1 MSSAEVFIL
10 STSVAA
16 IQTRYLSP
24 AVVAKERLRC
34 GTEGDRMHHRGAS
47 TSLQAHRFQARK
59 LDRLSSRNRSATAA
73 NAGLGRYSGSV
84 HGNPQ
89 RKSRSRRR
97 PPAQQEYCEEAADEH
112 EDGKI
117 GSDSPLTTQDQEDQ
131 SDESTAGAEEC
142 EALAVAE
149 GVISKDG
156 LCGDDESQRLSY
168 NRYLLEIGVSPWPRD
183 NDTKSEQESKDFLR
197 ELHGMGD
204 ESSSDTVPQLSD
216 EGDLRNNELL
226 PVVDNEAG
234 RQESLGYEGTMESDT
249 KPARDP
255 ESGGGNFAEK
265 SDLDSEKGIESESES
280 ISVSQTSSVDAT
292 VLPAPERKFSPA
304 NEDDKNFSGDDG
316 QATDRF
322 AEAENGVGL
331 RSGSDGGPVKK
342 KRRKKAKSKA
352 VVEPILI
359 MEERRDDD
367 RVRASS
373 GGAERPAIR
382 SDKEV
387 LSMNGSF
394 KASKE
399 DEISEDFGTGESP
412 EDVAIGK
419 STSEFSE
426 PKMDFGTG
434 ESPGEVASV
443 KSTSEFSEPKM
454 DFGTG
459 ESPEEVAS
467 VKSTL
472 EFSEPKMDFGTGES
486 PEEVA
491 SVKSTLEFSEP
502 KMDFETGESPEEVA
516 SVKSTLEFSSV
527 AVSAD
532 TGGQSPM
539 ALVTVPDSNSMI
551 DINNE
556 DKSSET
562 PLDILGKVGS
572 QVVETVLEKAVQ
584 TAAKVVPVEI
594 ASKVVE
600 LPVVVVEQAAQVASK
615 VAELP
620 VAVVEQAAQVG
631 GQVVEILPDVDV
643 VTEQVEQVAE
653 TVASTAS
660 QVAEQVTN
668 GVDTVA
674 STAAQVVD
682 QVTEFFT
689 SDEDD
694 DTDSDDEFES
704 YVTSDLP
711 EFRGKAGLQNFV
723 VKQEAHGFLSIL
735 HDIYTYMLKQSF
747 PQFAAAMFSA
757 PILVSGI
764 FTLLYLPE
772 FEGLAFDDTAR
783 DFFAAGGDSLTLQV
797 SWGTVFQVFM
807 FSLSLST
814 GLQPELAPL
823 SPYTLIVANL
833 NALVAQLVFVF
844 LSGAVFARLSQ
855 PSQPLRC
862 STVALVSTSPAQRRR
877 KESGIKVFM
886 ARYVLAGPQPC
897 ELVDVKVDLTYKYN
911 THTRTG
917 SYFRATQPLKL
928 ATHPLRLIRADA
940 AFLTHGMLVR
950 HVIDENSPLH
960 QRTPETLKEEDG
972 IFCFTV
978 FGLERAS
985 TRSVFHVQHYSV
997 VDNDVIWDAE
1007 FEDMVLINKK
1017 NERVIDHSRLS
1028 MWKFL
1033 TN

>member
-1 MSSAEVFIL
+1 MSSAEIFIL
-10 STSVAA
+10 SSSVAA
-16 IQTRYLSP
+16 IQVRYLSP
-24 AVVAKERLRC
+24 TVVAKERWRC

-47 TSLQAHRFQARK
+47 TSLQAHRFHTRK
-59 LDRLSSRNRSATAA
+59 LDRFSSRNRSATAA
-73 NAGLGRYSGSV
+73 NAGLGRYSGAV
-84 HGNPQ
+84 HGNPK

-112 EDGKI
+112 QDGKI
-117 GSDSPLTTQDQEDQ
+117 GSDGPLTTQNQEDQ
-131 SDESTAGAEEC
+131 SDESTAGAEAC

-149 GVISKDG
+149 GIISKDG
-156 LCGDDESQRLSY
+156 LSGDDESQRLSY
-168 NRYLLEIGVSPWPRD
+168 NRYLLEIGVGPWPRD

-216 EGDLRNNELL
+216 EGDLQNNELL
-226 PVVDNEAG
+226 TLVDNEAG
-234 RQESLGYEGTMESDT
+234 RQESLGYEGAMESDT
-249 KPARDP
+249 KLARDP

-280 ISVSQTSSVDAT
+280 ISVNQTSSVDAT
-292 VLPAPERKFSPA
+292 VLPALEPKSSPA
-304 NEDDKNFSGDDG
+304 NKDDENLSGDDG

-322 AEAENGVGL
+322 AETENGVVL

-352 VVEPILI
+352 VVEPILK
-359 MEERRDDD
+359 MEERRADDL
-367 RVRASS
+367 VRASS
-373 GGAERPAIR
+373 GGAERPAIP

-387 LSMNGSF
+387 PSMNGTF
-394 KASKE
+394 KGSKE

-412 EDVAIGK
+412 EEVAILK
-419 STSEFSE
+419 SASEFAE

-443 KSTSEFSEPKM
+443 KSTLEFSEPKT

-486 PEEVA
+486 PEELACV
-491 SVKSTLEFSEP
+491 T
-502 KMDFETGESPEEVA
+502 
-516 SVKSTLEFSSV
+516 STLEFSSV
-527 AVSAD
+527 AVPAN

-539 ALVTVPDSNSMI
+539 PLVTVPDSNSMI

-562 PLDILGKVGS
+562 PLDVLGKVGS
-572 QVVETVLEKAVQ
+572 QVVETVLEQAVQ
-584 TAAKVVPVEI
+584 TAEKVVPVEI

-615 VAELP
+615 VVELP

-631 GQVVEILPDVDV
+631 GQVVEILPDV

-653 TVASTAS
+653 TVATTAS

-711 EFRGKAGLQNFV
+711 EFRGKAGLQNFI
-723 VKQEAHGFLSIL
+723 VKQEDHGVLSIIY
-735 HDIYTYMLKQSF
+735 DIYTYMLKQSF

-783 DFFAAGGDSLTLQV
+783 NFFAAGGDSLTLQV
-797 SWGTVFQVFM
+797 SWGTIFQVFM

-877 KESGIKVFM
+877 KESAIKVFM

-917 SYFRATQPLKL
+917 SFFRATQPLKL
-928 ATHPLRLIRADA
+928 VRPEI

-950 HVIDENSPLH
+950 HVIDETSPLY
-960 QRTPETLKEEDG
+960 QRTPEMLNNEDA
-972 IFCFTV
+972 V
-978 FGLERAS
+978 FSLSVVGLERAS
-985 TRSVFHVQHYSV
+985 MQSVFHVQHYCV

-1007 FEDMVLINKK
+1007 FEDIILISKK
-1017 NERVIDHSRLS
+1017 NRRVVDHSRLS
-1028 MWKFL
+1028 LWRPF
-1033 TN
+1033 TS